1 MTLSAAAATLIA
13 LAMTVDIRTLLIA
26 LMINLVTIALALP
39 AVMGRVHVPARRAQ
53 WAAALQASGWVLIL
67 LSGVVERGGAAD
79 WLLSSASM
87 ACMAASLA
95 LLGAAFDLWCGRR
108 VHDRWLGA
116 LAVLVPLGYALG
128 FSNYEFRVG
137 WANGLMA
144 LQMIMVAVAV
154 GRLPVL
160 PVGHWRWLVVASM
173 LAQAVVTLWRGVLGA
188 FFTDAYPRFL
198 APHPVNHASA
208 VVALVT
214 SMLTLVGILLAHRD
228 ESARELERLA
238 TVDGLTGVFNRRA
251 WLELARARF
260 AASLRYGHSMAVL
273 MIDIDHFK
281 QINDAHGHDAG
292 DRALGL
298 VARELQAAA
307 RAGDIVGRYG
317 GEEFCVLMAQAD
329 DEAARHFDKRLRARL
344 AEAAL
349 AELGFEIGYSA
360 GVSHWHDGQDS
371 LDAML
376 KRADAALYR
385 AKDAGRARTLD
396 TSFGVLLAA

>member
-1 MTLSAAAATLIA
+1 
-13 LAMTVDIRTLLIA
+13 MTVDIRTLLIA
-26 LMINLVTIALALP
+26 LMINLITIALALP
-39 AVMGRVHVPARRAQ
+39 AVMGRVNAPARRAQ
-53 WAAALQASGWVLIL
+53 WSAVLQAAGWVLIL
-67 LSGVVERGGAAD
+67 LSGVVERGSRAD

-87 ACMAASLA
+87 ASMAVSLA

-108 VHDRWLGA
+108 TQDRWLGV
-116 LAVLVPLGYALG
+116 LAVLMPLGYALG
-128 FSNYEFRVG
+128 FSNYAFRVG
-137 WANGLMA
+137 WANGLLA
-144 LQMIMVAVAV
+144 LQMVMVAAAL
-154 GRLPVL
+154 GRTTVL
-160 PVGHWRWLVVASM
+160 PVGRWRWLVVISL
-173 LAQAVVTLWRGVLGA
+173 LAQAVVTLWRGALGA

-198 APHPVNHASA
+198 TPHPVNYASA
-208 VVALVT
+208 IVALAT

-228 ESARELERLA
+228 DSARELERLA

-251 WLELARARF
+251 WLDLARARF

-307 RAGDIVGRYG
+307 RAGDIVCRYG
-317 GEEFCVLMAQAD
+317 GEEFCVLMVQAD
-329 DEAARHFDKRLRARL
+329 DEAARRFDKHLRQRLD
-344 AEAAL
+344 EAAIG
-349 AELGFEIGYSA
+349 ELGFEIGYSA
-360 GVSHWHDGQDS
+360 GVSRCHDDADT

-385 AKDAGRARTLD
+385 AKDGGRSRTLD
-396 TSFGVLLAA
+396 TSFGQLQAA